1 MKPVE
6 EEVFIPRKGEAQDV
20 DVSKWMEIIKNPSLL
35 KSTLNKVYK
44 RIFNGESEL
53 AETLKIFVLE
63 EKRQNLNVKLTDPM
77 FYVHSERNISMS
89 DEIEIERDRPGQFA
103 FKLKCAILNGV
114 RVDRELL
121 ARGEAIASLQD
132 KWTATDEEG
141 VDWVWG
147 RLRTERTKFKRS
159 NPKKSKNSLMKK
171 IRKDAKK
178 DVTVWAQ
185 KAISKSFQN
194 RSNPTNNLLI

>member
-63 EKRQNLNVKLTDPM
+63 
-77 FYVHSERNISMS
+77 ERNISMS